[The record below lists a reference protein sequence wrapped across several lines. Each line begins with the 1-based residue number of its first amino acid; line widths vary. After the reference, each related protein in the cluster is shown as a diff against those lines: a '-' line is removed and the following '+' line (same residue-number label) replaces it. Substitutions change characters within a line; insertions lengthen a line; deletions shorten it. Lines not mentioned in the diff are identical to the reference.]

1 MVKLADRFDSWAPI
15 TAEDAAIRS
24 ALASAN
30 IPALMCALVHLTGD
44 PSLLRGSIKPSAE
57 FMGDPQGGISEA
69 DQARMREAAFE
80 ALVAYR
86 DGGQALPPAP
96 SLEVVREMIDFIAG
110 QPLPEHYGPFLLGEL
125 GLDHDD
131 PYAQPALFAVEEAKR
146 GAFHVLI
153 IGAGMSGLLAGYR
166 LKQAGVPF
174 TIVEKNPSV
183 GGTWF
188 ENTYPGCRVDSPN
201 HTYSYSFAPN
211 DWPQHFSAQPVLLD
225 YFRQCAE
232 AMGVLPNI
240 RFNREVTEA
249 RYDAESQQWVLSVKS
264 PEGTASFS
272 GDALL
277 TATGQLNRPR
287 MPEIEGM
294 ERFSGP
300 SWHSARW
307 NHEVDLTGKR
317 VAVVGTGA
325 SAFQFVPHI
334 AKQAASVTIFQR
346 TPPWVSPQAHYF
358 EPIEDG
364 KHWLLQHVPFYAKW
378 FRFSQF
384 WSTSEGLLGSVR
396 REPGYENRDDAVGEA
411 NDQLRAMLTEFIHE
425 MLGDRPDLIE
435 KVTPHYPPAGKRMLV
450 DNGTWYQT
458 LKLPHIEVLT
468 DRIARFTEG
477 GLETESGVSHD
488 FDVVIYA
495 TGFHASKIV
504 WPMAIYGRTGENL
517 QDLWDGDPRAYLG
530 ITVPDFPNFFM
541 TYGPNTNIVVNGSI
555 VFFSE
560 CEIRYILGCLALSME
575 QGRSLAVKHAVHDS
589 FNEAVDRANEQMA
602 WGAPHVNSW
611 YKNAKGRVTQNWPF
625 TLLEYW
631 NRTRAPAAEDFEFF
645 APEGPAQQRA

>member
-15 TAEDAAIRS
+15 TADDATIKS

-69 DQARMREAAFE
+69 DQARMRRAALEAII
-80 ALVAYR
+80 AYR
-86 DGGQALPPAP
+86 DNGQALPAAP

-110 QPLPEHYGPFLLGEL
+110 QSLPEHYGPFLLGEL
-125 GLDHDD
+125 GLNQED
-131 PYAQPALFAVEEAKR
+131 PYAQPALLQVDEGKR
-146 GAFHVLI
+146 SAFHVLI

-249 RYDAESQQWVLSVKS
+249 RYDAETQQWVLSVKS
-264 PEGTASFS
+264 PEGTESFS
-272 GDALL
+272 GHALL

-287 MPEIEGM
+287 MPEIEGLG
-294 ERFSGP
+294 RFAGP

-334 AKQAASVTIFQR
+334 AKQASSVTIFQR
-346 TPPWVSPQAHYF
+346 TPPWVSPQAHYL

-435 KVTPHYPPAGKRMLV
+435 TVTPHYPPAGKRMLV

-477 GLETESGVSHD
+477 GLETESGTSHD

-517 QDLWDGDPRAYLG
+517 QDLWNGDPRAYLG

-575 QGRSLAVKHAVHDS
+575 QGQSLAVKHVVHDS

-602 WGAPHVNSW
+602 WGAPQVNSW

-631 NRTRAPAAEDFEFF
+631 NRTQAPAAEDFEFF
-645 APEGPAQQRA
+645 APEGPAQKRA

>member
-15 TAEDAAIRS
+15 TADDAAIRS

-44 PSLLRGSIKPSAE
+44 PSLLRGAIKPSAE

-69 DQARMREAAFE
+69 DQAQMREAAFE

-125 GLDHDD
+125 GLNHED
-131 PYAQPALFAVEEAKR
+131 PYAQPALLEVDQDKR

-249 RYDAESQQWVLSVKS
+249 RYDAETQQWVLSVKS
-264 PEGTASFS
+264 PEGTESFS

-287 MPEIEGM
+287 MPPK
-294 ERFSGP
+294 S
-300 SWHSARW
+300 
-307 NHEVDLTGKR
+307 
-317 VAVVGTGA
+317 
-325 SAFQFVPHI
+325 
-334 AKQAASVTIFQR
+334 
-346 TPPWVSPQAHYF
+346 
-358 EPIEDG
+358 
-364 KHWLLQHVPFYAKW
+364 
-378 FRFSQF
+378 
-384 WSTSEGLLGSVR
+384 
-396 REPGYENRDDAVGEA
+396 
-411 NDQLRAMLTEFIHE
+411 
-425 MLGDRPDLIE
+425 
-435 KVTPHYPPAGKRMLV
+435 
-450 DNGTWYQT
+450 
-458 LKLPHIEVLT
+458 
-468 DRIARFTEG
+468 
-477 GLETESGVSHD
+477 
-488 FDVVIYA
+488 
-495 TGFHASKIV
+495 
-504 WPMAIYGRTGENL
+504 
-517 QDLWDGDPRAYLG
+517 
-530 ITVPDFPNFFM
+530 
-541 TYGPNTNIVVNGSI
+541 
-555 VFFSE
+555 
-560 CEIRYILGCLALSME
+560 
-575 QGRSLAVKHAVHDS
+575 
-589 FNEAVDRANEQMA
+589 
-602 WGAPHVNSW
+602 
-611 YKNAKGRVTQNWPF
+611 
-625 TLLEYW
+625 
-631 NRTRAPAAEDFEFF
+631 
-645 APEGPAQQRA
+645 